1 MSAYGEEFS
10 EDFSGANGRS
20 KKVLW
25 LTEVAGGTADVKKQT
40 QFATDLM
47 SKNGVGLA
55 MVVMVMVMVVIVV
68 IE

>member
-55 MVVMVMVMVVIVV
+55 MVVVVVVVMVVMV
-68 IE
+68 I